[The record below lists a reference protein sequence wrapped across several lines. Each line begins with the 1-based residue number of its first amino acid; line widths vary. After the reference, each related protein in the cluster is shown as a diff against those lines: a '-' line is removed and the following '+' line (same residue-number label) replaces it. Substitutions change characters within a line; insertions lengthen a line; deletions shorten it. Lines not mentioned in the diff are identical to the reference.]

1 MSPVGESSAF
11 DLIISLVRRIQLR
24 LILVQSSYHNKSPP
38 VPRVYP
44 LSTTYSRVHP
54 LSTTY
59 PRVHPSSPSSTTQP
73 CSTLPTIH
81 NRGTRPSYSGNE
93 CLGAVAATNDKLIAS
108 LARISLPKCH
118 PDIFFGDATMFHPWK
133 STFKG
138 MISDSEITAEQEMNY
153 LHMYTRGAP
162 QKLVNSFR

>member
-38 VPRVYP
+38 VPQVY
-44 LSTTYSRVHP
+44 P

-118 PDIFFGDATMFHPWK
+118 PDIFFGDATML
-133 STFKG
+133 FKFMSG
-138 MISDSEITAEQEMNY
+138 DQDMVDSSN
-153 LHMYTRGAP
+153 P
-162 QKLVNSFR
+162 